1 MNTDCLRRFLFEN
14 SRIRGFLVSIDET
27 FRTAIERHAYPEPV
41 RNLVGE
47 ALSAT
52 ALRFECS
59 CSRQTIEALLR
70 ASGREEAE
78 AIVREEGGV
87 HATCEFCNRRFD
99 LDAVD
104 VAAVF
109 DANVGGTSMPQ

>member
-1 MNTDCLRRFLFEN
+1 MRLF
-14 SRIRGFLVSIDET
+14 
-27 FRTAIERHAYPEPV
+27 APAP
-41 RNLVGE
+41 
-47 ALSAT
+47 
-52 ALRFECS
+52 LRFECS

-70 ASGREEAE
+70 AFGREEAE